1 MVISMKIIIAD
12 AKKLKVQQ
20 HPLNKQ
26 IPLFNDKSQKLLS
39 ILKSMNET
47 QLHDLLKISFQQ
59 SKQLYKDLK
68 EEKSYAALNLFDG
81 LVYKQLHLDQ
91 YNNQQIQ
98 YLNHHLLINSPVY
111 GLLRPQDQIEKHRL
125 EISHHPHHINLY
137 DYWHQDIQHYLKDED
152 MIISLSTKEYEKMIE
167 HPRMITI
174 DFQEVSGDTIKRRA
188 TYLKKA
194 RGQMLDYLIRHQVR
208 DVEQIKTIIID
219 DYQYNDQLS
228 TSQHFVFQRQ
238 LQMKYI
244 KR

>member
-1 MVISMKIIIAD
+1 
-12 AKKLKVQQ
+12 
-20 HPLNKQ
+20 
-26 IPLFNDKSQKLLS
+26 
-39 ILKSMNET
+39 
-47 QLHDLLKISFQQ
+47 
-59 SKQLYKDLK
+59 
-68 EEKSYAALNLFDG
+68 
-81 LVYKQLHLDQ
+81 
-91 YNNQQIQ
+91 
-98 YLNHHLLINSPVY
+98 
-111 GLLRPQDQIEKHRL
+111 
-125 EISHHPHHINLY
+125 
-137 DYWHQDIQHYLKDED
+137 
-152 MIISLSTKEYEKMIE
+152 
-167 HPRMITI
+167 MITI